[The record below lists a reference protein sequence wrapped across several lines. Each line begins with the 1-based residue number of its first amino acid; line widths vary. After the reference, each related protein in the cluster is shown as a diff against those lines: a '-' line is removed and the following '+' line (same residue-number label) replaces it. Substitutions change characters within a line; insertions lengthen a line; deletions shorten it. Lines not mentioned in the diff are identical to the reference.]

1 MRRRLD
7 KKKPIPKLEA
17 SYVEPKLHPICECI
31 LERDLCITRGRDQLH
46 IIFVIGEPTLM
57 GRLILIS
64 VLAFCVCMC
73 VL

>member
-46 IIFVIGEPTLM
+46 IIFVIGGPTL
-57 GRLILIS
+57 
-64 VLAFCVCMC
+64 V
-73 VL
+73 